1 MSVVIPFLAVL
12 IASAFSAYHRLRLAV
27 WVAIVATLLVGC
39 WLLAAN
45 TAYVS
50 ATATLVA
57 AGLVA
62 LIALPLLFGP
72 VRRALVTAP
81 LLTFYTRLLPPLSDT
96 ERTALESGTV
106 GFEGELF
113 SGKPAWD
120 KLLSQ
125 PKPELTAEER
135 AFLDGPCEELCRRV
149 DDWDITHVRADL
161 PPELWDFIKQ
171 NKFFGLNIPKEYGGL
186 GFSALMNHKVIQKL
200 APVSSVVSS
209 TVGVPNSLGPAELL
223 MHYGTEEQKQ
233 QYLPRLADG
242 REVPCFAL
250 TGPFAGSDATS
261 IPDFGIVCMG
271 EWNGANVL
279 GIRLTLDKR
288 YITLAPVATLIG
300 VAFRMYDP
308 DGLLGEKKDIGIS
321 LALVPADSPG
331 LEIGRRHFP
340 LNTPFQN
347 GPIRG
352 KDVFVPLS
360 QLIGGEDYAGKG
372 WQMLMECLSI
382 GRSITLPS
390 TASGGAKI
398 GAVVTGAYARIRKQF
413 GLSVGRFEGVEEAL
427 ARIAGKA
434 YAISALSQATAA
446 AVARG
451 ENPAVPST
459 IAKYHCTEMGREVSR
474 DVMDIHGGKGIIL
487 GPRNYAGRGWQAT
500 PIMITVEGANIMTRS
515 LMIFGQG
522 AILCHPWVLK
532 EMRAAQLDDA
542 EQRLEQ
548 FDNALFGHI
557 GYAISNAVRSIWFG
571 LTGSS
576 FGKAPGDDYTR
587 RFYRKLN
594 RYSAALAVMADTS
607 MLLLGGKLKF
617 KESLSGRLG
626 DVLSQLYIASAML
639 KRYEDEGRPQG
650 DQPLLAWAFHD
661 SINKIETALSGAL
674 RNFPIR
680 PVGWL
685 LWLVIFPF
693 GRRAT
698 PPSDRLGHRA
708 ASLMMTPCDARARMA
723 EGVFTTPG
731 PKNPAGRVDSYLPK
745 VILAEP
751 VERKFQKALKNS
763 QIEALTF
770 EAQLDEGVREGWI
783 TAEERTQLEELR
795 AMTLDAI
802 SVDDFE
808 SWELRSAG
816 YERALA
822 AMGAR
827 EAA

>member
-1 MSVVIPFLAVL
+1 MSVAIPFLAFL
-12 IASAFSAYHRLRLAV
+12 FAGAFAAYHRLRLAV
-27 WVAIVATLLVGC
+27 WAALTGSLLVAC
-39 WLLAAN
+39 WLLGAN
-45 TAYVS
+45 
-50 ATATLVA
+50 ATATVVA
-57 AGLVA
+57 AILVA
-62 LIALPLLFGP
+62 LIAIPLLLPQIRKPFI
-72 VRRALVTAP
+72 TTP
-81 LLTFYTRLLPPLSDT
+81 LLKFYTKLLPPLSDT

-113 SGKPAWD
+113 SGKPDWD

-125 PKPELTAEER
+125 PKPQLTAEEQ
-135 AFLDGPCEELCRRV
+135 AFLDGPCEELCTMI
-149 DDWDITHVRADL
+149 DEWDITHVRADL
-161 PPELWDFIKQ
+161 PPEMWDYIKR

-200 APVSSVVSS
+200 ASISSTVSS
-209 TVGVPNSLGPAELL
+209 TVGVPNSLGPAEML
-223 MHYGTEEQKQ
+223 MHYGTDEQKQ

-261 IPDFGIVCMG
+261 IPDYGIVCQG
-271 EWNGANVL
+271 EWNGARVL
-279 GIRLTLDKR
+279 GIRLTLNKR
-288 YITLAPVATLIG
+288 YITLAPVATLVG

-308 DGLLGEKKDIGIS
+308 DGLLGDKRDIGIS
-321 LALVPADSPG
+321 LALVPHDTPG

-347 GPIRG
+347 GPIHG

-372 WQMLMECLSI
+372 WQMLMQLLSI

-390 TASGGAKI
+390 TASGGVKM
-398 GAVVTGAYARIRKQF
+398 GAVVSGAYARIRKQF

-427 ARIAGKA
+427 ARIGGKA
-434 YAISALSQATAA
+434 YAASALSQATAA

-459 IAKYHCTEMGREVSR
+459 IAKYHCTELGREVIK

-487 GPRNYAGRGWQAT
+487 GPRNYLGRAWQAT
-500 PIMITVEGANIMTRS
+500 PISITVEGANIMTRS

-522 AILCHPWVLK
+522 AILCHPWVMK
-532 EMRAAQLDDA
+532 EMKAAQLEDPK
-542 EQRLEQ
+542 QRIDE
-548 FDNALFGHI
+548 FDTNLFGHI
-557 GYAISNAVRSIWFG
+557 GYAISNAVRSWWFG
-571 LTGSS
+571 LTGSRIGS
-576 FGKAPGDDYTR
+576 APGDDYTR

-594 RYSAALAVMADTS
+594 RYSACLSVMSDTS

-639 KRYEDEGRPQG
+639 KRYQDEGHPSG

-661 SINKIETALSGAL
+661 AINKIETALSGAL

-685 LWLVIFPF
+685 LWLLVFPW
-693 GRRAT
+693 GRRAQA
-698 PPSDRLGHRA
+698 PSDRLGHRVA
-708 ASLMMTPCDARARMA
+708 ALLMTPCDARDRLAA
-723 EGVFTTPG
+723 GVFLTPCAN
-731 PKNPAGRVDSYLPK
+731 NPAGRINSYLPTA
-745 VILAEP
+745 ILAEP
-751 VERKFQKALKNS
+751 VERKFLKALKNS
-763 QIEALTF
+763 DIEALEF
-770 EAQLDEGVREGWI
+770 DAQLDEGVREGWI
-783 TAEERTQLEELR
+783 TAEERVQLEELR
-795 AMTLDAI
+795 RITLDTI
-802 SVDDFE
+802 MVDDFDPE
-808 SWELRSAG
+808 ELRSAG
-816 YERALA
+816 YRTHHAQQVSRAA
-822 AMGAR
+822 A
-827 EAA
+827 